1 MVDRPPDGDEVTA
14 APVHLPATRD
24 DHPPRAGSATGSTG
38 TGSDDIVNGS
48 VTSVAIPQGG
58 RSDDARNLGA
68 VKEPVR
74 RPRSGRRLRRAV
86 LGTGLF
92 IAFLPILLIIDSYLL
107 VFDIGALAR
116 KAPDRTRVMERRLAD
131 PRTPRPLRHRFVP
144 LGAISPH
151 LAHAVVVHE
160 DATFYQHR
168 GFDEFEI
175 RAALQRSLKERRPV
189 RGASTITTQLAR
201 NLYLGT
207 ERNPIRKLRE
217 IPLTVRLERALAKRR
232 ILELYLNF
240 AEWGPGVFGA
250 EAASRYHFGVS
261 ARNLTPAQAALLA
274 AALPSPRRSTPAVPS
289 PYLRRRAAIILARMQ
304 ARGWLTAEARE
315 EGRWALGLRG
325 KPEPAESEIESGAGT
340 ELDLEPDMDL
350 PPENGLDAEP
360 LPETGQ
366 PEVEVPDPDLPPPSS
381 ETSGDTLDSDS
392 LPPPSSPAEETP
404 FVPEGADPLRP
415 AGPDA
420 DASANP

>member
-1 MVDRPPDGDEVTA
+1 MVDRPPDGDDVA
-14 APVHLPATRD
+14 AASVRGDMPATGD
-24 DHPPRAGSATGSTG
+24 DHAPRGGSAAR
-38 TGSDDIVNGS
+38 SDDIMTGS
-48 VTSVAIPQGG
+48 VTPVAIPQGA
-58 RSDDARNLGA
+58 RSDDARKVGA
-68 VKEPVR
+68 VENVR
-74 RPRSGRRLRRAV
+74 RPRWGRRLRRVA

-175 RAALQRSLKERRPV
+175 RAALQRSFKERRPV

-217 IPLTVRLERALAKRR
+217 IPLTVRLEQALAKRR

-261 ARNLTPAQAALLA
+261 ARYLTPAQAALLA

-289 PYLRRRAAIILARMQ
+289 LYLRRRAAIILARMQ

-350 PPENGLDAEP
+350 PPENGFDAEP

-366 PEVEVPDPDLPPPSS
+366 PETEALVPDLAPPSP
-381 ETSGDTLDSDS
+381 ETSGDTLDSGRI
-392 LPPPSSPAEETP
+392 PPPSPPAEDTHSFAP
-404 FVPEGADPLRP
+404 DGTDPLGP
-415 AGPDA
+415 AGPETDPP
-420 DASANP
+420 SNP